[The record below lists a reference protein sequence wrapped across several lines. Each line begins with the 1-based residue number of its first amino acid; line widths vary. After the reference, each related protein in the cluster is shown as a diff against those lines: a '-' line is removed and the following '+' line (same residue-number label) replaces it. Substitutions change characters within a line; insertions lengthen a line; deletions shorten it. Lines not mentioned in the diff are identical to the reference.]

1 LSAELWDTKSCATTH
16 LPRSCRVILSDEVT
30 PVKISGVSE
39 QPAATPEQPS
49 RYNRTFGG
57 LLAAMVATVV
67 FVAAYVGF
75 RALTRDQPE
84 IEPESV
90 HYLSCVADLQ
100 QAGTTVTYPLALP
113 AGWIDT
119 SVHFER
125 GSPPTWR
132 MGILTD
138 RGEFVGVVQADDDVD
153 DLVSSYVGDGAGQG
167 EDASP
172 ANTLG
177 ATTWQTWSDDGGDH
191 AYSTELGAGPLAGQ
205 TLLVY
210 GSAPVE
216 DQEGMIDLLTQ
227 DPVPPDAG
235 RETCVAPLS

>member
-1 LSAELWDTKSCATTH
+1 M
-16 LPRSCRVILSDEVT
+16 
-30 PVKISGVSE
+30 KINGVSDL
-39 QPAATPEQPS
+39 PAATPPEQPS

-57 LLAAMVATVV
+57 LLAAMVATVL

-100 QAGTTVTYPLALP
+100 GADVPVVHPVALP
-113 AGWIDT
+113 AGWIDS
-119 SVHFER
+119 SVAFSR
-125 GSPPTWR
+125 GTPPDWR

-138 RGEFVGVVQADDDVD
+138 RGEFVGVVQEKKAVADLLQTYVD
-153 DLVSSYVGDGAGQG
+153 KAPTAG
-167 EDASP
+167 EDAAP
-172 ANTLG
+172 DNQLG
-177 ATTWQTWSDDGGDH
+177 ITAWQTWSDGGGDH
-191 AYSTELGAGPLAGQ
+191 AFSATLEAGPLAGE

-216 DQEGMIDLLTQ
+216 DQQALIGLLTL
-227 DPVPPDAG
+227 DPVPDQPSSQPCDSPD
-235 RETCVAPLS
+235 S